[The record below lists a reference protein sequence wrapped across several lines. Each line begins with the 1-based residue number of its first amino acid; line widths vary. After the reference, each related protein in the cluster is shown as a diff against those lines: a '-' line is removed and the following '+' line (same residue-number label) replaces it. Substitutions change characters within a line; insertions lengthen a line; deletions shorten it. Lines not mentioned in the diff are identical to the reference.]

1 MMPAGVEQAGAWHM
15 VVSSK
20 EEPAAKTVGKAS
32 RPPVKERLLRV
43 ATRLFARHGFEGTS
57 VQDIVDAAGV
67 TKGAMYHYYDSKD
80 DLLYEVYQKLLTMQT
95 SQLEAIAAGPGT
107 PEERLRAAAVDVVR
121 TSLDN
126 LDDMIVFFRS
136 LHMLPADK
144 QAQVRAERRNY
155 QEKFRALV
163 DEGVAAGTFRS
174 DVPSDI
180 VVHYFLSVVNQLG
193 SWYHPEGSLSPGQVG
208 DLFTELFIGG
218 LRE

>member
-1 MMPAGVEQAGAWHM
+1 M

-20 EEPAAKTVGKAS
+20 EEPAARTVGKAS

-80 DLLYEVYQKLLTMQT
+80 DLLYEVYHKLLTMQT
-95 SQLEAIAAGPGT
+95 AQLEAIAAGPGT
-107 PEERLRAAAVDVVR
+107 AEERLRAAAIDVVQ

-144 QAQVRAERRNY
+144 QAQIRAERRYY
-155 QEKFRALV
+155 QDKFRALV

-193 SWYHPEGSLSPGQVG
+193 SWYHPEGSLSPAQVG
-208 DLFTELFIGG
+208 GQFTELLIGG
-218 LRE
+218 LRA

>member
-1 MMPAGVEQAGAWHM
+1 M

-20 EEPAAKTVGKAS
+20 EEPAARMAGKAG
-32 RPPVKERLLRV
+32 RTPVKERLLRV

-80 DLLYEVYQKLLTMQT
+80 DLLYEVYHKLITMQT
-95 SQLEAIAAGPGT
+95 RQLEAIAAGPGR
-107 PEERLRAAAVDVVR
+107 PEERLRVAAVDVVQ

-144 QAQVRAERRNY
+144 QAQVRAERRYY
-155 QEKFRALV
+155 QDKFRALV

-193 SWYHPEGSLSPGQVG
+193 SWYHPEGSLSPAQVG
-208 DLFTELFIGG
+208 ELFTELLIGG
-218 LRE
+218 LRA

>member
-1 MMPAGVEQAGAWHM
+1 M

-20 EEPAAKTVGKAS
+20 EEPAARMAGKAG
-32 RPPVKERLLRV
+32 RTPVKERLLRV

-80 DLLYEVYQKLLTMQT
+80 DLLYEVYHKLITMQT
-95 SQLEAIAAGPGT
+95 RQLEAIAAGPGR
-107 PEERLRAAAVDVVR
+107 PEERLRVAAVDVVQ

-144 QAQVRAERRNY
+144 QAQVRAERRYY
-155 QEKFRALV
+155 QDKFRALV

-180 VVHYFLSVVNQLG
+180 VVHFFLSVVNQLG
-193 SWYHPEGSLSPGQVG
+193 SWYHPEGSLSPAQVG
-208 DLFTELFIGG
+208 ELFTELLIGG
-218 LRE
+218 LRA